1 MAMDGV
7 RLLNINAEADPVTIT
22 QPQIRRMAEPL
33 VPVPSLRQQHILS
46 AKQFTRHDLSDLFS
60 LAHDMRLQVE
70 RNNALDILKG
80 KVLCTA
86 FYEPSTRTSASFE
99 AAMKRCGG
107 EIVSITTDVSSAN
120 KGETLSDTLR
130 TLACYGDAII
140 LRHPEVGSAQLA
152 AEYSPIPIINAGDG
166 IGEHPTQVCDLLEY
180 LPLRKGNQLFLGRLS
195 LTFMQFA
202 PSSGR

>member
-7 RLLNINAEADPVTIT
+7 GPLNINAEADPVTIT
-22 QPQIRRMAEPL
+22 QPQIRCMAKPL

-99 AAMKRCGG
+99 AAMKHCGG

-166 IGEHPTQVCDLLEY
+166 IGEHPTQVCYLLEY
-180 LPLRKGNQLFLGRLS
+180 LPLRKGS
-195 LTFMQFA
+195 
-202 PSSGR
+202 